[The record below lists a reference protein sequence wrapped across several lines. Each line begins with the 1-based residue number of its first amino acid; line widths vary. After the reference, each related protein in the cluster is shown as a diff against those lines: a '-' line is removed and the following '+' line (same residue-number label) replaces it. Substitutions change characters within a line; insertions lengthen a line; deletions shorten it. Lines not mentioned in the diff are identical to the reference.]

1 MKRNRFASRTTLAF
15 TVVLLVS
22 HVQLFAQ
29 QGTWVAKAPMPTA
42 RFGAATASVNGIIYA
57 IGGDVNWFGCGFTN
71 VNEAYN
77 PATDT
82 WTTMAPMPTA
92 RVAYAAAVLNGIIY
106 VVGGSEGCFPPN
118 RVVEAYDPATNTWST
133 KAQFPD
139 TGSGL
144 GVTNSA
150 VGVING
156 ILYVAGGNTTVGASP
171 FLATLYAYDP
181 VADSWSAKASMPDV
195 RMSEAGAVVNGAFYV
210 IGGNDY
216 VGIATSTFA
225 YDPTLNT
232 WSTKAPLSD
241 PRGGLAALAV
251 GNKIY
256 AIGGTDAASGA
267 LAVATMESYDP
278 ATNTWT
284 TLPPVPIALIF
295 PASAEVNGTIY
306 VMGGL
311 LSQNT
316 GVISGTVQAF
326 TPVSTPPLV
335 GDGSAITNLTAAN
348 ISSGT
353 AGINITG
360 NAATA
365 NSASGLICTGCVG
378 NTQLS
383 INYAGSASQGGP
395 ATSALLAG
403 LATQATNSLS
413 LGGILATNFARLDIG
428 NAFTGNQS
436 VAGNLAVAGF
446 TALGGGT
453 PILKHLSLTVSP
465 TFPALKAQ
473 ACSSANFTFT
483 GASDGDTIALGVPNS
498 RMTGGGTLNYFA
510 WIAAADTI
518 TIRACN
524 IDSNAKQ
531 TTAGSGAIR
540 VDVWKH

>member
-1 MKRNRFASRTTLAF
+1 MKRNRFASRTTLVF

-22 HVQLFAQ
+22 QVQLFAQ
-29 QGTWVAKAPMPTA
+29 QGTWVAKAPLPTA
-42 RFGAATASVNGIIYA
+42 RLSAASASVNGIIYV
-57 IGGDVNWFGCGFTN
+57 IGGQVNWFGCGATG

-92 RVAYAAAVLNGIIY
+92 RWASAAAVLNGIIY
-106 VVGGSEGCFPPN
+106 VVSGSEGCFPPS

-133 KAQFPD
+133 KAQSPD
-139 TGSGL
+139 AGSGFGL
-144 GVTNSA
+144 TDSA
-150 VGVING
+150 AGVING
-156 ILYVAGGNTTVGASP
+156 VLYVTGGTNGLPIPGLSN
-171 FLATLYAYDP
+171 LYAYDP
-181 VADSWSAKASMPDV
+181 VSDSWSTKTSMPNV
-195 RMSEAGAVVNGAFYV
+195 RSGEAGAVVNGLFYV
-210 IGGNDY
+210 VGGSDNS
-216 VGIATSTFA
+216 GFATSTFA
-225 YDPTLNT
+225 YDPTANT

-241 PRGGLAALAV
+241 PRVGPAATVV
-251 GNKIY
+251 GNIIY
-256 AIGGTDAASGA
+256 TMGGFDASDGIP
-267 LAVATMESYDP
+267 VATVESYDP
-278 ATNTWT
+278 ATNVWT
-284 TLPPVPIALIF
+284 TLPSMPTGLLGSA
-295 PASAEVNGTIY
+295 AAEVNGTIY

-311 LSQNT
+311 LSQS
-316 GVISGTVQAF
+316 SGALSASVEAF
-326 TPVSTPPLV
+326 GPASTPPLV

-365 NSASGLICTGCVG
+365 TSASGLTCTGCVG
-378 NTQLS
+378 NSQLS
-383 INYAGSASQGGP
+383 VNYAGSASQGGP

-436 VAGNLAVAGF
+436 VAGNLALTG
-446 TALGGGT
+446 TMALGGGT
-453 PILKHLSLTVSP
+453 PILKHLSSTFTP
-465 TFPALKAQ
+465 AFPALGALV
-473 ACSSANFTFT
+473 CRSANFTFT
-483 GASDGDTIALGVPNS
+483 GVSDGDTIALGVPNS
-498 RMTGGGTLNYFA
+498 RMTGGGSLNYFA
-510 WIAAADTI
+510 WVGVANTI

-524 IDSNAKQ
+524 IDLAKQ

>member
-1 MKRNRFASRTTLAF
+1 MKRTLFASRMTLAL
-15 TVVLLVS
+15 TTVLLVS
-22 HVQLFAQ
+22 QIQLFAQ
-29 QGTWVAKAPMPTA
+29 AGTWSARTPMPTA
-42 RFGAATASVNGIIYA
+42 RFGAATASVNGIIYV
-57 IGGDVNWFGCGFTN
+57 IGGDVSWFGCVATG

-92 RVAYAAAVLNGIIY
+92 RWISAAAVLNGIIY

-118 RVVEAYDPATNTWST
+118 RVVEAYDPATNAWST

-144 GVTNSA
+144 GVTEAA

-156 ILYVAGGNTTVGASP
+156 VLYAAGGNTTVGPTP

-195 RMSEAGAVVNGAFYV
+195 RVSEAGAVVNGAFYV
-210 IGGNDY
+210 VGGSDY
-216 VGIATSTFA
+216 AGFVTSTFA
-225 YDPTLNT
+225 YDPPSNT

-241 PRGGLAALAV
+241 PRAGLAAVVV
-251 GNKIY
+251 GNMIY
-256 AIGGTDAASGA
+256 TLGGGDASSGP
-267 LAVATMESYDP
+267 LPVATMESYDP

-284 TLPPVPIALIF
+284 TLPPVPIALLF
-295 PASAEVNGTIY
+295 PAAAEVNGTIY

-311 LSQNT
+311 LSQS
-316 GVISGTVQAF
+316 SGALSASVEAF
-326 TPVSTPPLV
+326 APASTPPLA

-365 NSASGLICTGCVG
+365 TSASSLTCAGCVG

-395 ATSALLAG
+395 ATSALNATLAN
-403 LATQATNSLS
+403 QAANSLS

-436 VAGNLAVAGF
+436 VNGDVAIAGSAS
-446 TALGGGT
+446 LGGGT

-465 TFPALKAQ
+465 TFPALGALV
-473 ACSSANFTFT
+473 CRSANVTFT
-483 GASDGDTIALGVPNS
+483 GAGDGDTIALGVPNS

-510 WIAAADTI
+510 WVGAANTI

-524 IDSNAKQ
+524 LSLTAQ
-531 TTAGSGAIR
+531 TAAGSGAIR